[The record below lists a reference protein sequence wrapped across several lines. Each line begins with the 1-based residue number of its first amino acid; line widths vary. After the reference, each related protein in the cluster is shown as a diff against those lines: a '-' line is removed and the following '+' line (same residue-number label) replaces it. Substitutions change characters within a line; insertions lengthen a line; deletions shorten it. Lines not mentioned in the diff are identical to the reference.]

1 MKIVFVGGN
10 SIGYQVSVVH
20 VLYCIYRESYTSR
33 VGTKLFSCLNPE
45 IRILAKVLDCC
56 SVVQSPE
63 ALRLFLNLLWNAL
76 IIMSTLNI
84 RYWPYFALSI

>member
-1 MKIVFVGGN
+1 M
-10 SIGYQVSVVH
+10 H
-20 VLYCIYRESYTSR
+20 VLYCIYREPYTSR

-63 ALRLFLNLLWNAL
+63 ALSMILLYLNLLWNAL

-84 RYWPYFALSI
+84 RYWPYFALNI